1 MSYYLNSS
9 ASIIADPFGPAHK
22 EDEKIEAGFMHEEQ
36 REVKPFWDATLA
48 DCKGKELSAVT
59 FMKGQAS
66 KEQMVWEVFHVDFR
80 GNYYCLELGK
90 RIA

>member
-22 EDEKIEAGFMHEEQ
+22 GDEKIGAGLMHEEQ
-36 REVKPFWDATLA
+36 REVKPFWDAKLA
-48 DCKGKELSAVT
+48 GRKGKELRSVT
-59 FMKGQAS
+59 FVKGQAS

-80 GNYYCLELGK
+80 GNYYCLELGE